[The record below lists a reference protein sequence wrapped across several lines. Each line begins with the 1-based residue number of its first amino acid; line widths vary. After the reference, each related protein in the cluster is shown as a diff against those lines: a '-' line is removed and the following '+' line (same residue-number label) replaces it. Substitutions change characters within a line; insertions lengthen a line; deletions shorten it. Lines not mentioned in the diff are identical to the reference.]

1 MIASSEQVTPGCGVP
16 PDELVAGPGRPSL
29 FWISA
34 ARSDRL
40 GQSLRLDA
48 DEISIGRADASDLVV
63 DDLGASRRHARLA
76 HTPDGEWILT
86 DAGSTN
92 GTYVNG
98 VKILSTPLREGDKIQ
113 LGTVS
118 AFRFSFREALEERED
133 RLARALRATGIG
145 AFDWNRTTRDVA
157 LSGGAER
164 LLAEGRGFWPSVH
177 PNDRERL
184 SGLLDESA
192 GSGRRFEG
200 EFRLAGPDGVRWYML
215 RGEPFQG
222 QDGAVTHVAGSLVDV
237 TSRKLAEAE
246 LRRQAALFE
255 SLLDAVVVMDLQG
268 QIIDWNRRAE
278 GLFGHA
284 KRDAVG
290 RRADELLGPT
300 GGDVAREPT
309 VLLPLPG
316 EPSGAREVTLRRKDG
331 REVVAELVVV
341 PLKDAAGRHV
351 ADVAIYRDVTE
362 RKQLEAR
369 LRLAD
374 RMAALGTLAAG
385 VAHEINNPLAFVLGN
400 IVFLEGALPRAGGD
414 AAAPPELTTA
424 LADAKTGA
432 ERIRSTVRDLLDLA
446 RTREAEAVTDVDVNG
461 ALEFTLKI
469 AEPQLR
475 HRARIVRRLDAV
487 PRVAAP
493 ESRLGQVFMNL
504 VINAAQAIPEGEPA
518 RNEVRIA
525 TRYDAVTES
534 VVVEISD
541 TGVGIAPE
549 DQRRIFDPFFTTKP
563 VGQGTGLGLSI
574 CHSIVGSLG
583 GDIQVDSA
591 PGRGATFRVR
601 LPASARP
608 ARLGAVPDRAAAAA
622 GLRILVVDDEPLVA
636 SVIQRLLAGRHEV
649 VTATRAGEALLLLR
663 AGARFD
669 AILSDLLMP
678 EMTGME
684 LFETLGAEL
693 PDQAARMVFMTGGAY
708 TDLARAFVSR
718 QKARVIPKP
727 IDLDELDRV
736 LAEVARTDRDG
747 RSAHGGEG

>member
-29 FWISA
+29 YWISS
-34 ARSDRL
+34 ARADRL
-40 GQSLRLDA
+40 GQSFRLDA
-48 DEISIGRADASDLVV
+48 DEITVGRAGASDVVV
-63 DDLGASRRHARLA
+63 DDLGASRKHARLA
-76 HTPDGEWILT
+76 HTPEGEWILT
-86 DAGSTN
+86 DTGSTN

-98 VKILSTPLREGDKIQ
+98 VKIRSTPLREGDKIQ
-113 LGTVS
+113 LGTVT

-164 LLAEGRGFWPSVH
+164 LLAEGRGFWASVH
-177 PNDRERL
+177 PNDRDRL
-184 SGLLDESA
+184 AALLDESA
-192 GSGRRFEG
+192 ATSRRFEG

-222 QDGAVTHVAGSLVDV
+222 ADGAVTHVAGSLVDV
-237 TSRKLAEAE
+237 TTRKLAEAE

-268 QIIDWNRRAE
+268 QVIDWNRRAE

-284 KRDAVG
+284 KRDVVG

-300 GGDVAREPT
+300 PTEAARAAT

-316 EPSGAREVTLRRKDG
+316 EPSGSREVTLRRKDG

-414 AAAPPELTTA
+414 AAAPPELTNA

-432 ERIRSTVRDLLDLA
+432 ERIRATVRDLLDLA
-446 RTREAEAVTDVDVNG
+446 RAREAEAVTDVDVNA
-461 ALEFTLKI
+461 ALEFTLKV
-469 AEPQLR
+469 AEPQFR
-475 HRARIVRRLDAV
+475 HRARLVKRLDAV
-487 PRVAAP
+487 PPVAAP

-504 VINAAQAIPEGEPA
+504 VINAAHAIPEGEPA
-518 RNEVRIA
+518 KNEVRIA
-525 TRYDAVTES
+525 TRFDPETES
-534 VVVEISD
+534 VVIEVSD
-541 TGVGIAPE
+541 TGCGIAPE

-583 GDIQVDSA
+583 GDIHVDSA

-601 LPASARP
+601 LPASAMTARTIP
-608 ARLGAVPDRAAAAA
+608 AAEAARAAARR
-622 GLRILVVDDEPLVA
+622 RILVVDDEPMVA
-636 SVIQRLLAGRHEV
+636 SVLQRLLGRRHEV
-649 VTATRAGEALLLLR
+649 VTASRASEALLLLR

-684 LFETLGAEL
+684 LFEKLRAEL

-727 IDLDELDRV
+727 IDLEELERV
-736 LAEVARTDRDG
+736 LQQLAPADRSG
-747 RSAHGGEG
+747 RGKGTKHV

>member
-1 MIASSEQVTPGCGVP
+1 MYASSEQVTPGCGVP
-16 PDELVAGPGRPSL
+16 PEELVSGPGRPSL
-29 FWISA
+29 FWVSSA
-34 ARSDRL
+34 RADRL
-40 GQSLRLDA
+40 GESFRIDA
-48 DEISIGRADASDLVV
+48 DEISIGRADAADLVV
-63 DDLGASRRHARLA
+63 DDLGASRRPARLGRSA
-76 HTPDGEWILT
+76 DGEWTLT
-86 DAGSTN
+86 DLGSTN

-98 VKILSTPLREGDKIQ
+98 VKIRSTPLREGDKIQ

-157 LSGGAER
+157 LSGGAQR
-164 LLAEGRGFWPSVH
+164 ILAEGRAFWASVH
-177 PNDRERL
+177 PSDRDRL
-184 SGLLDESA
+184 SGLLDEGAQTS
-192 GSGRRFEG
+192 RRFEG
-200 EFRLAGPDGVRWYML
+200 EFRVAGPDGVRWYML

-222 QDGAVTHVAGSLVDV
+222 PDGEVTHVAGSLVDV

-268 QIIDWNRRAE
+268 GIIDWNRRAE
-278 GLFGHA
+278 ALFGHA
-284 KRDAVG
+284 KADVVG
-290 RRADELLGPT
+290 RPADELLRAS
-300 GGDVAREPT
+300 GGDAREDT

-316 EPSGAREVTLRRKDG
+316 EPACAREVTLRRKDG

-385 VAHEINNPLAFVLGN
+385 VAHEINNPLAYVLGN
-400 IVFLEGALPRAGGD
+400 IVFLEGALPRGGD
-414 AAAPPELTTA
+414 QAAPPELTTA
-424 LADAKTGA
+424 LADARTGA
-432 ERIRSTVRDLLDLA
+432 ERIRATVRDLLDLA
-446 RTREAEAVTDVDVNG
+446 RAREAEAVTDVDVNA
-461 ALEFTLKI
+461 ALEFTLKV
-469 AEPQLR
+469 AESQLR
-475 HRARIVRRLDAV
+475 HRARIVRRLEAV
-487 PRVAAP
+487 PPVAAP
-493 ESRLGQVFMNL
+493 ESRLSQVFMNL
-504 VINAAQAIPEGEPA
+504 VINAAQAIPEGDPA

-525 TRYDAVTES
+525 TRFDPVTES
-534 VVVEISD
+534 VVIEVTD
-541 TGVGIAPE
+541 TGCGIAAE

-574 CHSIVGSLG
+574 CHSVVGSLG
-583 GDIQVDSA
+583 GEIQVDSA

-601 LPASARP
+601 LPASAP
-608 ARLGAVPDRAAAAA
+608 LVRAEPRRQTASATERR
-622 GLRILVVDDEPLVA
+622 RILVVDDEPLVG
-636 SVIQRLLAGRHEV
+636 SVLQRLLGRRHEV
-649 VTATRAGEALLLLR
+649 VIAGSATEALLLVR

-684 LFETLGAEL
+684 LHERLSAEA

-718 QKARVIPKP
+718 QKARVIAKP
-727 IDLDELDRV
+727 IDLEALDGI
-736 LAEVARTDRDG
+736 LAQLAPGADRGISRGNG
-747 RSAHGGEG
+747 RS